1 MAYNTTTEL
10 QELYFHKNPYSVDR
24 PKYFHYDSLLQW
36 PANGYFDK
44 FRSDA
49 ALLKHALAAYANTE
63 APTVA
68 EQVFGNQARDQRI
81 GLLHKSNILY
91 ERSFL
96 HSKHLKEI
104 DRHLRKC
111 IERLSILKMHFPL
124 DGGRTQ
130 QNLEKTVLQLEQ
142 ERRTEEINFWKDSTE
157 IRGKLFED
165 AGVYTATKR
174 RENML
179 TGVEG

>member
-1 MAYNTTTEL
+1 MAYNTTAESQKLYL
-10 QELYFHKNPYSVDR
+10 QKCPYSVES

-49 ALLKHALAAYANTE
+49 ALLKQAFTAYDNTG
-63 APTVA
+63 ASTVA

-91 ERSFL
+91 ERAFL

-104 DRHLRKC
+104 DRHLMNC
-111 IERLSILKMHFPL
+111 HERLSILKMHFPL

-142 ERRTEEINFWKDSTE
+142 ERRTEEINFWKDSAE
-157 IRGKLFED
+157 IRGKIFED
-165 AGVYTATKR
+165 AGIYSATKR

-179 TGVEG
+179 SGVEG